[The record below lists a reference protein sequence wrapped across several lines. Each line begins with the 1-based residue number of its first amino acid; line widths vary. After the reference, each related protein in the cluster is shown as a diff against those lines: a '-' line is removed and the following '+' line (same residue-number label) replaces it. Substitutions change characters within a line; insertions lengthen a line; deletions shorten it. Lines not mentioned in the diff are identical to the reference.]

1 MGLSQKQI
9 RAAELL
15 ARGYS
20 QTEAGKAVGASRRT
34 VSRWLQQEDF
44 RNLSYGLVGRVPQQS
59 PQQAPQRPPES
70 RRQPSKLTPEDLVED
85 ALSAIQNILIDPD
98 TRVCDRIKAA
108 SLVGQWVGL
117 GQPAKMVEMEA
128 LKVLV
133 EARWCPDEALEV
145 LIDASNE
152 LEEKMKNVL
161 AQNHH
166 EMINKKAPLQESEGG
181 TFYVDADDFD
191 EFDDD
196 HDDE

>member
-1 MGLSQKQI
+1 MALSHKQI

-20 QTEAGKAVGASRRT
+20 QEEAGKAVGASRRT

-44 RNLSYGLVGRVPQQS
+44 RNLSYGLVGRASATPQLPQQTS
-59 PQQAPQRPPES
+59 ER
-70 RRQPSKLTPEDLVED
+70 RRQPSKLIPEDLIED
-85 ALSAIQNILIDPD
+85 ALSAIQSILIDPEA
-98 TRVCDRIKAA
+98 RVCDRIKAA

-117 GQPAKMVEMEA
+117 GQPAKMVELEA

-145 LIDASNE
+145 LIDASAE

-161 AQNHH
+161 AKNH
-166 EMINKKAPLQESEGG
+166 EKAGNKKAPLQESEGG
-181 TFYVDADDFD
+181 TLDVDADEFDEFD
-191 EFDDD
+191 EFDDE
-196 HDDE
+196 DE

>member
-1 MGLSQKQI
+1 VGLSQKQI

-15 ARGYS
+15 GRGYA
-20 QTEAGKAVGASRRT
+20 QAEAAKAVGASRRT
-34 VSRWLQQEDF
+34 ISRWLQQEDF
-44 RNLSYGLVGRVPQQS
+44 RNLSYGLVGRASPAPQQP
-59 PQQAPQRPPES
+59 PQQAPER

-133 EARWCPDEALEV
+133 EARWCPDEALEI

-191 EFDDD
+191 DD